1 MGRLPIVIQESAML
15 GAVVLVAAGCDK
27 DPARAEE
34 TGGARSR
41 SQAVEAT
48 TAASTTPAATSKP
61 KASAEKAPKPPRALC
76 SSGELER
83 QGKPL
88 PKKPIS
94 RSAAAGVPQPP
105 SDLSV
110 GGGKWTWVNF
120 WAAWCVPCREEI
132 PRLKAWEQRL
142 GSRLRVEF
150 VSIDDDQRQLE
161 QFLNGQPAAGLK
173 ASFWLKEGKE
183 REDWLVAADVDPDPE
198 LPLHLLVDAR
208 GKVRCKVQGAVEDA
222 DFEAVQ
228 ALVAR

>member
-1 MGRLPIVIQESAML
+1 MGRLSLVSTKGVLL
-15 GAVVLVAAGCDK
+15 GAVLLAAGCDK
-27 DPARAEE
+27 DPARAED
-34 TGGARSR
+34 TGVPRSR

-48 TAASTTPAATSKP
+48 TAATTTVAATSKP
-61 KASAEKAPKPPRALC
+61 KASVEKAPKAPRALC
-76 SSGELER
+76 SGELER
-83 QGKPL
+83 EGKPL

-94 RSAAAGVPQPP
+94 RSAAAGVPEP
-105 SDLSV
+105 SPDLSV

-161 QFLNGQPAAGLK
+161 QFLNGQPASGLK

-183 REDWLVAADVDPDPE
+183 REDWLLAAEVDPDPE